1 MSVCADLANWPSAWY
16 TVAAIGIVA
25 SGAVIGLVYMIGV
38 TLGNPGLTARAK
50 NEIYQVVATLCMLAL
65 AVGFVGFACTADLS
79 GFGVSGTIYSA
90 AEAYLSWL
98 ASRSMYVLE
107 RMMHLAG
114 TWGFLGSI
122 GMGITISGIG
132 FSFNPF
138 SGLFGLVNILNIFMS
153 TALILSLTTAAQYVV
168 FKFAL
173 EGFLGYLLPVGLVC
187 RCFPF
192 TRDFGGALI
201 ALSVGFSLF
210 YPFLFA
216 VDWALV
222 GQPTK
227 STIGGGGGDF
237 DRWAVVDTLVGWYV
251 SFVVETVGIVT
262 FFAVVGVPL
271 IIPPIPIVSI
281 LKMLMEISI
290 MFLDSMMQS
299 ALMPIGEIL
308 VGGLFLPA
316 LNGIILVA
324 VVRDLS
330 RVLGEEV
337 DITTLTRMV

>member
-1 MSVCADLANWPSAWY
+1 MSVCADMANWASAWY
-16 TVAAIGIVA
+16 TAAAIGIVA
-25 SGAVIGLVYMIGV
+25 SGAVIGVAYMVGV

-98 ASRSMYVLE
+98 ASRSMHVLE
-107 RMMHLAG
+107 RMMYLAE

-122 GMGITISGIG
+122 GMGLTISGIG

-138 SGLFGLVNILNIFMS
+138 SGLFGLVNILNVFVS

-201 ALSVGFSLF
+201 ALSIGFSLF

-227 STIGGGGGDF
+227 STIGGGDF
-237 DRWAVVDTLVGWYV
+237 DWWAVVETLVEGYV
-251 SFVVETVGIVT
+251 SSVAEIIGVAT
-262 FFAVVGVPL
+262 FFAIVGVSL
-271 IIPPIPIVSI
+271 IIPPIPILSI
-281 LKMLMEISI
+281 LKTLMEISI
-290 MFLDSMMQS
+290 IFLDWMVQA
-299 ALMPIGEIL
+299 ALVPIGEIL